1 MSVLS
6 LARTLQCT
14 AVCAIA
20 MSGLGLASAQNAAP
34 KIPDFTGTYSQNT
47 SIYLPPARGGI
58 GPVMDHPDYPHQ
70 KNSPKTG
77 LLVREWV
84 GDSTNP
90 NVKPHVAAE
99 IERMNKVELA
109 GQVNLAPY
117 QVCKPVGVPLI
128 LTLRENMQ
136 ILQQP
141 DLVTI
146 MFQRDQQIRHVRMN
160 VPHSKDIKP
169 SWYGES
175 VGHYE
180 GDTLVVD
187 TIGLNGKSPVDR
199 YGSFSSPELHVVER
213 YHLVDNGQTLQVDFT
228 VSDPKN
234 FNQPWS
240 ATQKFRRTPGPFE
253 EVVCAENN
261 RDAFT
266 GVEYADQPI
275 DNTPDF

>member
-6 LARTLQCT
+6 PARTLQCGV
-14 AVCAIA
+14 VCVIA
-20 MSGLGLASAQNAAP
+20 ASGIGLASAQNAAP
-34 KIPDFTGTYSQNT
+34 KAPDLSGTFSQNT
-47 SIYLPPARGGI
+47 SIYMPPARGGV
-58 GPVMDHPDYPHQ
+58 GPVTDHPDYPHQ
-70 KNSPKTG
+70 QKSPKTG

-90 NVKPHVAAE
+90 NVLPHVKAE

-117 QVCKPVGVPLI
+117 QVCRLVGVPLI
-128 LTLRENMQ
+128 LTVRENMQ
-136 ILQQP
+136 LLQQP

-146 MFQRDQQIRHVRMN
+146 MFQRDQQVRHIRMN

-187 TIGLNGKSPVDR
+187 TIGQNGKSPVDR
-199 YGSFSSPELHVVER
+199 YGSFSSPEIHVVER
-213 YHLVDNGQTLQVDFT
+213 YHLADNGQSLQVDFT
-228 VSDPKN
+228 VTDPKN
-234 FNQPWS
+234 FHQPWN
-240 ATQKFRRTPGPFE
+240 ATQKFRRTAGPFE